1 MSDKKREEDNKMTKK
16 KKKLNIIDPR
26 PHERKDNLA
35 LGGSAKEK
43 DLTDRFCP
51 KPWDHFEIGSG
62 GKVHACCPSWLKTPI
77 GNCMTSDVM
86 SIWDGPLI
94 QEVRKSILDGNYKF
108 CTQQECPAI
117 QSDSLPKKDEIKNPR
132 LRNIIDNRVLQVEEL
147 PLLFNLCYDESC
159 NLSCPSCRLAPIN
172 FSKKEDPEYMK
183 RARIQE
189 MLLQSLFSEPH
200 DKHII
205 INVTGSGDPFGSK
218 LFRLFLQAI
227 DGKLFPNVKVSF
239 QTNGVLFTESV
250 WKSISNLHQNVRE
263 VIVSFDAATP
273 ETYSYTRRGGNWS
286 KLLENM
292 EFLSSLRKQGYM
304 HHLAMDF
311 VVQQKNYKEMPQYV
325 QIAKGFKD
333 VGSASFSLITDW
345 GTYSEEEFKKHA
357 IWKTDHPEF
366 DDFLKVLRDPIL
378 ADPIVRWGNV
388 YEYRKRAIDENNKQK

>member
-292 EFLSSLRKQGYM
+292 EFLSFPFTFFFGCLFGC
-304 HHLAMDF
+304 
-311 VVQQKNYKEMPQYV
+311 
-325 QIAKGFKD
+325 
-333 VGSASFSLITDW
+333 FSIM
-345 GTYSEEEFKKHA
+345 
-357 IWKTDHPEF
+357 
-366 DDFLKVLRDPIL
+366 
-378 ADPIVRWGNV
+378 
-388 YEYRKRAIDENNKQK
+388 